1 MPILKLVIQGRPIT
15 SKNSQQIVMNK
26 KTGQRYV
33 IQKKSYRTY
42 SEDALFQ
49 IASQINNNKIPYFN
63 DIPVHLTALYY
74 MPNKKGWP
82 DLMGLLQATCD
93 ILETAGAID
102 NDRNIVSLNGSKI
115 VGLDKENARVE
126 ITLEE
131 DDG

>member
-42 SEDALFQ
+42 SKDALFQ
-49 IASQINNNKIPYFN
+49 IASQMNNNKIPYFN
-63 DIPVHLTALYY
+63 DTLVHLTALYY
-74 MPNKKGWP
+74 MPNRKGWP

-126 ITLEE
+126 ITLKE

>member
-26 KTGQRYV
+26 KTGQRYI

-49 IASQINNNKIPYFN
+49 IASQINGKEVPYFN
-63 DIPVHLTALYY
+63 DTLVHLIALYY

>member
-1 MPILKLVIQGRPIT
+1 MPILKLVILGRPIT
-15 SKNSQQIVMNK
+15 SKNSQQIIMNH

-42 SEDALFQ
+42 SKDALFQ
-49 IASQINNNKIPYFN
+49 IASQMNGKNLPYFK
-63 DIPVHLTALYY
+63 DTPVHLTALYY

-102 NDRNIVSLNGSKI
+102 NDRNITVLDGSKI
-115 VGLDKENARVE
+115 AGLDKENARVE
-126 ITLEE
+126 VIMEGM
-131 DDG
+131 DG